1 MKQIS
6 VTAFAPA
13 ALCLFV
19 ACLGSFDMN
28 QMPMNRQTDFSELAE
43 FSAQSRQEPQRPRI
57 QVRPPA
63 AYPYPRPDT
72 YSWPGPGA
80 VRHCVDWYATEYRP
94 SGTVVTPQM
103 RCRWV
108 RRY

>member
-6 VTAFAPA
+6 VTAVVSLAC
-13 ALCLFV
+13 CLLAV
-19 ACLGSFDMN
+19 SLVSFDIY
-28 QMPMNRQTDFSELAE
+28 QKVAARQAGATGPSE
-43 FSAQSRQEPQRPRI
+43 FSAQNRQDRPQI
-57 QVRPPA
+57 YVRPPA
-63 AYPYPRPDT
+63 AYPYPRPDN
-72 YSWPGPGA
+72 YAWPGPGA

-94 SGTVVTPQM
+94 SGTVITPQM